1 MSEEKQV
8 VNESVENVTT
18 QAESQVSPDAEII
31 AESKKYRKR
40 AQEAEAREAKLMK
53 QIEASENTKLKEK
66 EEFKELAEKFE
77 SQVNE
82 LTPYKDMYESLVDK
96 RKESLLNRLPENQRD
111 KFKDKDL
118 DVLEFVVEQTAANT
132 PVEPSARGS
141 VKTPKYDKDW
151 TKMDKGDI
159 KKNWTDIL
167 RDATSRNN

>member
-8 VNESVENVTT
+8 VNESVENVAT

-53 QIEASENTKLKEK
+53 QIEASENAKLKEK

-82 LTPYKDMYESLVDK
+82 LTPYKDKYQGLVDK

-118 DVLEFVVEQTAANT
+118 DVLEFMVDSLAT
-132 PVEPSARGS
+132 PSSSEPEARGALKAQKNVANWLDMS
-141 VKTPKYDKDW
+141 PKEQ
-151 TKMDKGDI
+151 KG
-159 KKNWTDIL
+159 NWKDIL
-167 RDATSRNN
+167 NSYKQKK